1 MNSKS
6 IDIIIRLPKYNI
18 GLVKEAQV
26 LAKVI
31 NNYKFHKHIRA
42 TISIRKFNFFKRNSI
57 FYFYNL
63 GLFTFLEI
71 FFNKLLG
78 NVNVL
83 CLHEPF
89 MEEKI
94 NYGFRN
100 RIKILIF
107 EFLLT
112 LCVIQVKDVILFSKN
127 GLRQFKKKYKNY
139 ASEIYIQKL
148 LPALKFIK
156 SDQIKEKKIIFVGKI
171 HKAKRFD
178 LIIETINKLN
188 FIDPTISFLII
199 SRSINQKSREKLFK
213 LKNIKLINEKFIP
226 DETIWKGFA
235 ESMVLIKL
243 DTNMTQSGLVS
254 QARISLCKTL
264 TTSIFGFNQ
273 DIYNKGVDGDIVPV
287 SATSDEICEKILKQI
302 NSFEMHRN
310 ILEKVGEK
318 WITDGKESIIK
329 TAKLVSNKI

>member
-1 MNSKS
+1 
-6 IDIIIRLPKYNI
+6 
-18 GLVKEAQV
+18 
-26 LAKVI
+26 
-31 NNYKFHKHIRA
+31 
-42 TISIRKFNFFKRNSI
+42 
-57 FYFYNL
+57 
-63 GLFTFLEI
+63 
-71 FFNKLLG
+71 
-78 NVNVL
+78 
-83 CLHEPF
+83 
-89 MEEKI
+89 MEGKI

-127 GLRQFKKKYKNY
+127 GLKQFKKKYINY

-188 FIDPTISFLII
+188 SLDPTISFLFI
-199 SRSINQKSREKLFK
+199 SRSINQKSREKLLK
-213 LKNIKLINEKFIP
+213 LKNIKLINKKFIP
-226 DETIWKGFA
+226 DEIIWKGFA

-264 TTSIFGFNQ
+264 TTSIYGFKQ
-273 DIYNKGVDGDIVPV
+273 DINENGIDGDIVSV
-287 SATSDEICEKILKQI
+287 SAKSDEICEKILRQI

-318 WITDGKESIIK
+318 WIEDGKESIINTVK
-329 TAKLVSNKI
+329 VITNKI